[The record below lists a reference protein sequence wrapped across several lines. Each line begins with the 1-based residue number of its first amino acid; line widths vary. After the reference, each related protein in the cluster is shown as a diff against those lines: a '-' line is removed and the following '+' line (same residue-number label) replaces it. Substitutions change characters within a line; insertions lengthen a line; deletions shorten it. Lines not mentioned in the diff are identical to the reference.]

1 MVKLSGKRTVS
12 GQFPGKPHC
21 GTEGAILGNKK
32 KLSGKR
38 TGKCNDSTRAMHIP
52 VFLVYG
58 FIFTIG
64 PGRAAGTGGKGL
76 LNNTLIVS
84 NNKLV
89 NENLSTHVEVLF
101 SEVTLLQTMEMAR
114 DLIHKGY
121 ILLTHPLSGSIKPN
135 DTPYKSIALEKRL
148 GPVDFW
154 SLEIIEQSIARV
166 KSLLEQRPVP
176 DWPEKC
182 LEDFRVIDLD
192 LIRNALKI

>member
-21 GTEGAILGNKK
+21 GTEGAILGYKK
-32 KLSGKR
+32 KLSGQK
-38 TGKCNDSTRAMHIP
+38 TGKCNDSSRAMHNP

-64 PGRAAGTGGKGL
+64 PGRQEEGVL
-76 LNNTLIVS
+76 LNNTLIIS

-101 SEVTLLQTMEMAR
+101 SEMTLLETMEKAR

-121 ILLTHPLSGSIKPN
+121 KLLTHPLSGSIKPN

-148 GPVDFW
+148 GPVDFQ
-154 SLEIIEQSIARV
+154 SMEIMEQSIARTR
-166 KSLLEQRPVP
+166 SLLEQRAVP
-176 DWPEKC
+176 DWPEEC
-182 LEDFRVIDLD
+182 LKDFRAIDLD
-192 LIRNALKI
+192 LIRNALRI